1 MSVCYICDIPEATSL
16 RGGEKKG
23 AEEEGITQPLSPIS
37 VSHVPLMVDHS
48 VQKGG
53 VKEMSYL
60 GETNDCISS
69 VGSGWVEIQFEAI
82 NISLFWAIFN
92 ILWP

>member
-1 MSVCYICDIPEATSL
+1 MSRLLHSSHNFSHPLE
-16 RGGEKKG
+16 GGEKNG

-69 VGSGWVEIQFEAI
+69 VGSGWVEI
-82 NISLFWAIFN
+82 
-92 ILWP
+92 